1 MNFVDMSTLLH
12 VESHVLNMCK
22 SKFLSLFVF
31 GGSGDN
37 WSFHIYK
44 IYNISMLSRLAHTTE
59 EMSILILPN
68 SLKIYFFS
76 SDNNTDNGRLGILLL
91 FKLRE
96 WLYIKMHL
104 QKALFSCTV
113 QKVGLWI
120 NAWRG
125 SWTRLL
131 PAVTVSCWVSR
142 EQNEVVMKTVSLTPL
157 ADVLI
162 SRQLHTLCQWLQ
174 KPLDTM
180 VLQCAVYTT
189 IQRHERGSRPHIAY
203 ISTVKYSDVTFLR

>member
-1 MNFVDMSTLLH
+1 
-12 VESHVLNMCK
+12 
-22 SKFLSLFVF
+22 
-31 GGSGDN
+31 
-37 WSFHIYK
+37 
-44 IYNISMLSRLAHTTE
+44 MLSRLAHTTE
-59 EMSILILPN
+59 EMSNLVPILPN

-76 SDNNTDNGRLGILLL
+76 SDNNTDNDRLGILFLV
-91 FKLRE
+91 KLRE

-157 ADVLI
+157 ADALI

-174 KPLDTM
+174 KPLDII
-180 VLQCAVYTT
+180 VLHYAVYTT
-189 IQRHERGSRPHIAY
+189 TRRSKRGSRPHIAY
-203 ISTVKYSDVTFLR
+203 ISTVKELTETNLQELYKLAKDSKII